1 MTVSGSD
8 PVVDEGG
15 VPCVR
20 REEVKLLVE
29 QQMGTR
35 EQKRP
40 VGRRRQRTVV
50 VGWREGGRDEGGGQD
65 DEDEREPN
73 RFTYAT
79 QDTRGEA
86 SSKQGKAGE
95 GGRVGVGSDGSAN
108 SWKGRTGAG

>member
-40 VGRRRQRTVV
+40 VA
-50 VGWREGGRDEGGGQD
+50 GG
-65 DEDEREPN
+65 
-73 RFTYAT
+73 
-79 QDTRGEA
+79 
-86 SSKQGKAGE
+86 
-95 GGRVGVGSDGSAN
+95 V
-108 SWKGRTGAG
+108 KGLWW